1 MGLCTSRPDG
11 NTKSA
16 TVLRTTPPSVSTKIG
31 TAQSMPPREPKGSR
45 VGAVYGDYDQFA
57 AVMDYGGTAR
67 PMPMHL
73 RVPKGGTDGADCK

>member
-31 TAQSMPPREPKGSR
+31 KPKGSR
-45 VGAVYGDYDQFA
+45 VGAVYGDYDQAA

-67 PMPMHL
+67 PMPMQ
-73 RVPKGGTDGADCK
+73 KGGTGGAGCK